1 MKSKS
6 VGGLCLVA
14 LLILAIA
21 IIVVLLFPSKVSQ
34 QEIDVNTAYAV
45 TVEAEKE
52 IPTSTPEKSPV
63 AKKADTSN
71 VPQVL
76 LDISWC
82 ESRDDQAKR
91 GYNYRYRNVTHEDG
105 TVTKERY
112 LWSTDIGRWQ
122 INDYYHLERAKKLG
136 LDLYTEKDNLAYAIL
151 LYNENGTQDWN
162 PSRECWRDIDAWKA
176 KQKSFY

>member
-1 MKSKS
+1 M
-6 VGGLCLVA
+6 A

-21 IIVVLLFPSKVSQ
+21 IIVVLSFPSKVSK

-52 IPTSTPEKSPV
+52 IPTPTSTPEKSPV

-91 GYNYRYRNVTHEDG
+91 GYNYRYRNVTQEDG
-105 TVTKERY
+105 TITKERY

>member
-1 MKSKS
+1 M
-6 VGGLCLVA
+6 A
-14 LLILAIA
+14 LLLLTVA
-21 IIVVLLFPSKVSQ
+21 IIVVLSFPSKVSKT
-34 QEIDVNTAYAV
+34 EIEVNTAYAV
-45 TVEAEKE
+45 TVQPEKVLLE
-52 IPTSTPEKSPV
+52 PVAKSPV
-63 AKKADTSN
+63 KIKQDTST

-76 LDISWC
+76 FDISWC

-91 GYNYRYRNVTHEDG
+91 GYNYRYKNVTAEDG
-105 TVTKERY
+105 TVTKVKY

-122 INDYYHLERAKKLG
+122 INDFYHLERAKSLG
-136 LDLYTEKDNLAYAIL
+136 LDLYTEQDNLAYAIL

>member
-1 MKSKS
+1 MKSKN
-6 VGGLCLVA
+6 VGSLCLVA
-14 LLILAIA
+14 LLLLTVA
-21 IIVVLLFPSKVSQ
+21 IIVTLVFPTKVSQ
-34 QEIDVNTAYAV
+34 TEIEVNTAYAV
-45 TVEAEKE
+45 TVEPEKI
-52 IPTSTPEKSPV
+52 IPQTVAKPPVKISQDTST
-63 AKKADTSN
+63 

-76 LDISWC
+76 FDISWC
-82 ESRDDQAKR
+82 ESRDDQSKR
-91 GYNYRYRNVTHEDG
+91 GYNYRYRNVTAEDG
-105 TVTKERY
+105 TVTKEKY

-122 INDYYHLERAKKLG
+122 INDYYHLERAKSLG